1 MKSKNRSTILLVLS
15 IVVIVVSCIIIYK
28 SHEEDFKKESSLSYY
43 EEKLSAEDES
53 LQWKQLRCGL
63 WTNNQGDIGFKDY
76 KVNTNKDV
84 ITCFITK
91 TPIGDDKPLK
101 TLIDT
106 TTFYYAG
113 GSFYKDKRHIYKYYA
128 MAYGGSFY
136 PINVDYD
143 TFTIIENGCFAKDK
157 SHIYTE
163 QNLTIIDADLTTFRV
178 IKGCLAKDKNHYY
191 LYHEKVTTKE
201 AEEYLADFKK
211 ETKYKT

>member
-1 MKSKNRSTILLVLS
+1 MKSKNKSTILLVLS
-15 IVVIVVSCIIIYK
+15 IVVILVSSIVIYK
-28 SHEEDFKKESSLSYY
+28 WYEEDFTKKPNLSYN
-43 EEKLSAEDES
+43 EEKLSTEDES

-76 KVNTNKDV
+76 KVNTNNDV
-84 ITCFITK
+84 VACFITK

-101 TLIDT
+101 TIIDT
-106 TTFYYAG
+106 TTFHYAG
-113 GSFYKDKRHIYKYYA
+113 GSFYKDKQLVYKYYA
-128 MAYGGSFY
+128 MADGGSFY

-163 QNLTIIDADLTTFRV
+163 QNLTIIDADLATFQV

-191 LYHEKVTTKE
+191 LYDEKVSKKE
-201 AEEYLADFKK
+201 AEEYLADYKK
-211 ETKYKT
+211 

>member
-1 MKSKNRSTILLVLS
+1 MKSKNKSTILLVLS
-15 IVVIVVSCIIIYK
+15 IVVILVSSIIIYK
-28 SHEEDFKKESSLSYY
+28 SYQEDLTKKPNLSYN
-43 EEKLSAEDES
+43 EEELSAEDES

-84 ITCFITK
+84 IACFITK

-101 TLIDT
+101 NIIDT
-106 TTFYYAG
+106 TTFHYAG
-113 GSFYKDKRHIYKYYA
+113 GSFYKDKKLVYKYYA
-128 MAYGGSFY
+128 MADGGSFY

-163 QNLTIIDADLTTFRV
+163 QNLTIIDADLATFQV
-178 IKGCLAKDKNHYY
+178 IKDCLAKDKNHYY
-191 LYHEKVTTKE
+191 LYDEKVSKKE
-201 AEEYLADFKK
+201 AEEYLADYKK
-211 ETKYKT
+211 